1 METAKVKIP
10 TTNEE
15 LKIFNKEIRQLEKG
29 CLKEL
34 EKDYRRFM
42 NDEFFIRWDKK
53 KVSCKFPICCE
64 FCKYCGN
71 KFWHCHNPESFK
83 QHINI
88 SPADVCSKWYPNIG
102 LMILLWDR
110 ICSGRETGVGFH
122 LEELK
127 TKLKEVRNS
136 SQT

>member
-1 METAKVKIP
+1 METAKIKIP

-34 EKDYRRFM
+34 ESTYRGWI
-42 NDEFFIRWDKK
+42 NKNFFIKWNKNKK
-53 KVSCKFPICCE
+53 REDCKFPICCE
-64 FCKYCGN
+64 FCKHVGTA
-71 KFWHCHNPESFK
+71 FWHCHNPNSFK
-83 QHINI
+83 QHINV
-88 SPADVCSKWYPNIG
+88 SPSDVCSKWEPNIG

-127 TKLKEVRNS
+127 STRGKNK
-136 SQT
+136 